1 MKRGQADVVNEAS
14 EELTAILCMSDDGI
28 LNKNNEVEIE
38 VDSLRSIE
46 EQKLYQLYAGSGEK
60 GGVKDASQTSQ
71 APGNMLV
78 PFTEMQN
85 SF

>member
-1 MKRGQADVVNEAS
+1 VNEAS

-46 EQKLYQLYAGSGEK
+46 E
-60 GGVKDASQTSQ
+60 
-71 APGNMLV
+71 
-78 PFTEMQN
+78 
-85 SF
+85 